1 MSLPELVTVHTSLL
15 TDLGDA
21 VRERFG
27 VSGEKTLSELTEIVK
42 GHLPSVYE
50 QVDYIESSGSQY
62 IDLQHAPSLQT
73 CFECDFAFTDL
84 TVATPR
90 NGGTYTNRSMFGLN
104 GSNDTSAN
112 RNKWYIG
119 LGAVNTWVG
128 TPDTDRHTFKV
139 DLTEMKGYIDGE
151 LSATGSYVQGGG
163 FSTSLAVFAMFDGNG
178 NAQTFDA
185 KGKCYGVRLFNNNA
199 LIKKFVP
206 CYRKS
211 DKVIGMYDIINET
224 FYTNAGSGSFT
235 CYPSP
240 T

>member
-1 MSLPELVTVHTSLL
+1 MSIPELVTIHTSLI

-27 VSGEKTLSELTEIVK
+27 VSGDLTIPEMTALVK
-42 GHLPSVYE
+42 PHLPSEYQ

-62 IDLQHAPSLQT
+62 INLQHTPSIQT

-90 NGGTYTNRSMFGLN
+90 NGGTYANRSMFGLN

-163 FSTSLAVFAMFDGNG
+163 FSRGLAVFAMIDGNG
-178 NAQTFDA
+178 DAQIFNT
-185 KGKCYGVRLFNNNA
+185 KGKCYGVRLYNNNV

-211 DKVIGMYDIINET
+211 DNEIGLYDVIGQQ